1 MLLMKS
7 TRLKFQVSN
16 SKFQIPRGALGLVL
30 GTWGLDFGAWILG
43 LIIIPILWTN
53 SVNAQDYFTY
63 SGKISNQDGIAI
75 SEINLKVVEL
85 DNIGISTDNSGKFKI
100 KLPANKELTIVFTH
114 IQYEDKSIKIT
125 GKPGENIVNNFSLKE
140 KINSIPIITVES
152 KTERQTNLQRI
163 DPKIIQQIPDVTGG
177 IEASLKAFPGVAKN
191 NELSSQYSVRGGNFD
206 ENLVYVNDIE
216 VYRPFLIRS
225 GQQEGLS
232 FVNPDMVSSILFSAG
247 GFDAKYG
254 DKMASVLDIK
264 YKKPTKYAASVSASL
279 LGGSLSFEGCSN
291 NHRFTHISG
300 FRYKSSQYVLNS
312 LDTKGEYKP
321 SFTDFQT
328 YLTYDITEKL
338 EITFLGNY
346 AMNSYNFVPQTRETS
361 FGTIDEAL
369 KLKIYFDGQEQ
380 DKYST
385 VFGAFSTNY
394 KFNDNLKISFTGS
407 AYSASEQENFD
418 IMGQYFL
425 NELDKEMGSNNLG
438 DSLMNIGVGTFLNHA
453 RNKLNINVIN
463 FQHRGTF
470 KKNNYTILWGANI
483 QNEIIND
490 KINEWEMLDSAGYS
504 LPYTDTLN
512 SDTSRKVG
520 MYSNVNSKNYMSTYR
535 LTSFIQKT
543 NIMEIDSNEFS
554 YTIGIRENYWT
565 FTNQLLLSPRG
576 AISLKPNWK
585 HDFLFRFSTGYYY
598 QPPFYR
604 ELRDLNGQI
613 NYNIEAQ
620 KSIQFVLGTDFVFY
634 AWGRPFKFITELYY
648 KNFTKLIPYQIDNVR
663 IRYLAKNDA
672 KGYATGIDFKINGE
686 FVPGVESWASVS
698 IMKTMENLSDDYYYK
713 NENNTLVK
721 VEPGYIPRP
730 TDQLVN
736 FGLFFQDYLPR
747 NPSYKMQLSLLFGS
761 GLPFGPPNSERYQ
774 ATYRMPPY
782 RRVDIGFSKLLK
794 SEEHQLTK
802 GNPFHNF
809 KSIWLGLEIFNL
821 LDINNTI
828 SYQWVTDVRD
838 HQYAVPNYLSSRRL
852 NLKLIAKF

>member
-1 MLLMKS
+1 MFSMKS
-7 TRLKFQVSN
+7 KKKHFFSLC
-16 SKFQIPRGALGLVL
+16 
-30 GTWGLDFGAWILG
+30 
-43 LIIIPILWTN
+43 IIISLPFII
-53 SVNAQDYFTY
+53 NAQDYFTL
-63 SGKISNQDGIAI
+63 SGKINNQNGIAI
-75 SEINLKVVEL
+75 SEINLKIIEL
-85 DNIGISTDNSGKFKI
+85 DNIGVSTDNSGKYKI
-100 KLPANKELTIVFTH
+100 KLPANKEFTIVFTH
-114 IQYEDKSIKIT
+114 IQYEEMIIKIT
-125 GKPGENIVNNFSLKE
+125 GKPDENIVNNFTLKE
-140 KINSIPIITVES
+140 KINSIPIVNVEV

-163 DPKIIQQIPDVTGG
+163 DPKIIQIIPDVAGG

-232 FVNPDMVSSILFSAG
+232 FVNPDMVSSIQFSAG

-254 DKMASVLDIK
+254 DKIASVLDIK
-264 YKKPTKYAASVSASL
+264 YKKPTKYASTVSASL
-279 LGGSLSFEGCSN
+279 LGGSLSFEGCSK
-291 NHRFTHISG
+291 NHRYTHISG

-328 YLTYDITEKL
+328 YLTYDITEKF

-346 AMNSYNFVPQTRETS
+346 AMNSFHFVPQTRETS

-369 KLKIYFDGQEQ
+369 KLKIYFDGQER
-380 DKYST
+380 DKNST
-385 VFGAFSTNY
+385 LFGAFSTNY

-453 RNKLNINVIN
+453 RNKLNASVIN

-470 KKNNYTILWGANI
+470 KNNNSTILWGTNI
-483 QNEIIND
+483 QNEIISD
-490 KINEWEMLDSAGYS
+490 KIHEWEMLDSAGYS
-504 LPYTDTLN
+504 LPYTDTLY
-512 SDTSRKVG
+512 SDSSRQIG
-520 MYSNVNSKNYMSTYR
+520 MYSFISSNNYMSTYR
-535 LTSFIQKT
+535 ITAFIQKT
-543 NIMEIDSNEFS
+543 NTIEIDSNEYSF
-554 YTIGIRENYWT
+554 TIGIRENYWT
-565 FTNQLLLSPRG
+565 FTNQLLISPR
-576 AISLKPNWK
+576 ASLSIKPNWEQ
-585 HDFLFRFSTGYYY
+585 DFLFRFSTGYYY

-613 NYNIEAQ
+613 NNNIVAQ
-620 KSIQFVLGTDFVFY
+620 KSIHFVLGTDYIFY
-634 AWGRPFKFITELYY
+634 AWNRPFKFITELYY

-663 IRYLAKNDA
+663 IRYLAKNNA
-672 KGYATGIDFKINGE
+672 KGYATGIDFKVNGE
-686 FVPGVESWASVS
+686 FVPGVESWASLSV
-698 IMKTMENLSDDYYYK
+698 MKTMENLSDDFYYK
-713 NENNTLVK
+713 NENNTPLK
-721 VEPGYIPRP
+721 IEPGYIPRP

-761 GLPFGPPNSERYQ
+761 GLPFGPPKSERYQ
-774 ATYRMPPY
+774 ATFRMPPY

-794 SEEHQLTK
+794 SEEHDLPK
-802 GNPFHNF
+802 GNPFRHF
-809 KSIWLGLEIFNL
+809 KSIWVALEIFNL

>member
-1 MLLMKS
+1 MKFFLTTIYLLLS
-7 TRLKFQVSN
+7 LF
-16 SKFQIPRGALGLVL
+16 I
-30 GTWGLDFGAWILG
+30 
-43 LIIIPILWTN
+43 
-53 SVNAQDYFTY
+53 NAQDYFTF
-63 SGKISNQDGIAI
+63 SGEISDKNGIAI
-75 SEINLKVVEL
+75 PEINLTVVEL
-85 DNIGISTDNSGKFKI
+85 KNIGVSTDNSGSFKL
-100 KLPANKELTIVFTH
+100 KLPANKKLTIVFSH
-114 IQYEDKSIKIT
+114 VQFEEKVIKIT
-125 GKPGENIVNNFSLKE
+125 GKPGEIKKYNFSLTE
-140 KINSIPIITVES
+140 KITAIPIINVEA
-152 KTERQTNLQRI
+152 KTERTTNLQRI
-163 DPKIIQQIPDVTGG
+163 DPKIIQIIPDVAGG
-177 IEASLKAFPGVAKN
+177 IEASLKAFPGVVKS

-206 ENLVYVNDIE
+206 ENIVYVNDIE

-264 YKKPTKYAASVSASL
+264 YKKPAKAAASFSASL
-279 LGGSLSFEGCSN
+279 LGGSLSLEGCSK
-291 NHRFTHISG
+291 NHRVTHISG
-300 FRYKSSQYVLNS
+300 FRYKSSQYILNT
-312 LDTKGEYKP
+312 LDIKGEYKP

-338 EITFLGNY
+338 ELSFLGNY
-346 AMNSYNFVPQTRETS
+346 AINNFYFIPQTRETS

-369 KLKIYFDGQEQ
+369 KLKIYFEGQER

-385 VFGAFSTNY
+385 IFGAFSTNY
-394 KFNDNLKISFTGS
+394 KYSEHFKLSFTGS
-407 AYSASEQENFD
+407 AYNALEQENFD
-418 IMGQYFL
+418 IMGQYYL

-453 RNKLNINVIN
+453 RNKLIANVLN

-470 KKNNYTILWGANI
+470 KKSNSTILWGTNI
-483 QNEIIND
+483 QNEIIAD
-490 KINEWEMLDSAGYS
+490 KIHEWKMLDSAGYS
-504 LPYTDTLN
+504 LPYTDTLY

-520 MYSNVNSKNYMSTYR
+520 MYSFVSSNNNMSTYR
-535 LTSFIQKT
+535 ITSFIQKT
-543 NIMEIDSNEFS
+543 NSIEIDSNEYSF
-554 YTIGIRENYWT
+554 TIGIRENYWT
-565 FTNQLLLSPRG
+565 FTNQLLLSPR
-576 AISLKPNWK
+576 ASFSMRPNWE
-585 HDFLFRFSTGYYY
+585 HDFLFRFSTGFYY
-598 QPPFYR
+598 QSPFYK

-620 KSIQFVLGTDFVFY
+620 KSIQFVLGTDYAFN
-634 AWGRPFKFITELYY
+634 AWGRPFKFIAELYY

-672 KGYATGIDFKINGE
+672 KGYATGIDFKVNGE
-686 FVPGVESWASVS
+686 FVPGVESWASLS
-698 IMKTMENLSDDYYYK
+698 IMKTMENLSDDFYYRQDD
-713 NENNTLVK
+713 TSLIR

-761 GLPFGPPNSERYQ
+761 GLPFGPPKSERYQ
-774 ATYRMPPY
+774 ATYRMPAY

-794 SEEHQLTK
+794 SEEHNLPK
-802 GNPFHNF
+802 GNPFQYF
-809 KSIWLGLEIFNL
+809 KSIWIVLEVFNL

-828 SYQWVTDVRD
+828 SYQWVSDIRN

-852 NLKLIAKF
+852 NLKIIAKF